1 MLQESKK
8 VRFSFSVWLYAD
20 RSSEKVAWEQWKWK
34 KSVICLKSENLHK
47 HRGTAED
54 KMSIMGKKANNLSLT
69 NLSFEI
75 ATFFIPRD
83 KAVVGPK

>member
-1 MLQESKK
+1 MKI
-8 VRFSFSVWLYAD
+8 
-20 RSSEKVAWEQWKWK
+20 K

-69 NLSFEI
+69 NFSFEI

-83 KAVVGPK
+83 KMAKRYTG

>member
-1 MLQESKK
+1 MQIDLVRRWLESNENK
-8 VRFSFSVWLYAD
+8 
-20 RSSEKVAWEQWKWK
+20 K

-54 KMSIMGKKANNLSLT
+54 KMSIMVKKANNLSLT
-69 NLSFEI
+69 NFSFEI

-83 KAVVGPK
+83 KAVVGQKWPKDRYTG